1 MDTTN
6 RRRRGLKV
14 TAIILAVLVV
24 AFYLGGGWY
33 FSSQI
38 HTDALTPL
46 PSTPD
51 NGLYVI
57 GLAADTITITSIEE
71 RSDSKQPGTYGL
83 DWSSGYGRIGEIVT
97 VDGLDVTREF
107 EIVDGPAPDVCT
119 GALDACD
126 QVDIDG
132 WTFESD
138 PGDVGLDFTEVQYQS
153 PLGAMGAWRIDAG
166 DGSVWAIHAHG
177 WRAARREALRFLP
190 VYRDAGITSLVIEYR
205 NDPDEPADPSG
216 LYRFGRT
223 EWADVAGAIR
233 YAVEEG
239 GANKIILVGYST
251 GASAEMSFLEN
262 SPDAGLVTAAV
273 FDSPNIDMRGTVR
286 AAAAKRTIPGT
297 PLPIPGSLISVALA
311 IADMRWDVDW
321 GAVDYHGVA
330 PDLLT
335 MPTLV
340 FHGTADSRV
349 PIESSRRLAEGSA
362 SVELIEVPE
371 ADHVRSW
378 NVDPLSY
385 QAELA
390 EFLAAHG

>member
-1 MDTTN
+1 MEAKS
-6 RRRRGLKV
+6 RRRRWLTV
-14 TAIILAVLVV
+14 TAVVAAVLVV
-24 AFYLGGGWY
+24 TFYVGGGWY
-33 FSSQI
+33 FSNQI
-38 HTDALTPL
+38 HSDALTPL
-46 PSTPD
+46 PSTAD

-57 GLAADTITITSIEE
+57 GLDAGTVTITSSEE

-83 DWSSGYGRIGEIVT
+83 AWDNGYGRIGEIVS
-97 VDGLDVTREF
+97 VDGLEVTREF
-107 EIVDGPAPDVCT
+107 EIVDGSAPEVCT
-119 GALDACD
+119 GPLEGCD

-132 WTFESD
+132 WSYESD

-153 PLGAMGAWRIDAG
+153 PLGPMGAWRIDAG
-166 DGSVWAIHAHG
+166 DGTVWAIHAHG

-190 VYRDAGITSLVIEYR
+190 VYSDAGITSLVIDYR

-223 EWADVAGAIR
+223 EWEDVAGAIR

-239 GANKIILVGYST
+239 GANEIILVGYST
-251 GASAEMSFLEN
+251 GASAEMSFLEH
-262 SPDAGLVTAAV
+262 SPDSVLVTAAV

-286 AAAAKRTIPGT
+286 AAAEKRTIPGT
-297 PLPIPGSLISVALA
+297 PMPIPGSLISVALA
-311 IADMRWDVDW
+311 ISDVRWDVDW
-321 GAVDYHGVA
+321 SAVDYHDIA
-330 PDLLT
+330 PDVLT

-349 PIESSRRLAEGSA
+349 PIESSQRLAQDVP

-378 NVDPLSY
+378 NVDPVAY
-385 QAELA
+385 RAQLA
-390 EFLAAHG
+390 DFLMANG